1 VPPTFSRFRRPHTQ
15 SALLVLLLVVMLS
28 VTGILTYQA
37 QSEARRHQ
45 KTFERAVKINA
56 TFAAEQYR
64 ELFRKRVLSI
74 LWGLH
79 SAANGG
85 AEELGDDFIPV
96 GLTKDYQE
104 DCSCQPEHDVL
115 YHFAYDFEKKTF
127 LRKKGSPDP
136 AELSALRKA
145 LESSPRLLFKP
156 DWRFVLARIPGY
168 DGVYNWAIRLSAD
181 TLPVY
186 AIGFRARTDFLK
198 SAVFPIDTFNTS
210 LLQDS
215 AIPKSATR
223 FAITVSAGDD
233 RIASGGGQAAGQ
245 AAVASLGEGFGG
257 LVVRAWV
264 NGDDH
269 VLVAGTAT
277 PNALIP
283 ILVALMTLAI
293 VLTALALYLLK
304 RQSELAQLRSDF
316 VANVSHE
323 FRTPLAQI
331 RMFTETLLLGR
342 IRNDAE
348 RRRSLEVIDQE
359 AKRLTALVENVLTLG
374 RTDRNALKLTPA
386 ATELAPMVREV
397 VEPFAQLPRSRNI
410 EFKLE
415 LEPRLIATVDTN
427 AFRQI
432 LLNLLDNAVK
442 YGPAGQR
449 VYVGLAM
456 FEHTA
461 RLWVDDEGPGIA
473 PRERER
479 VFEPFFRSAPHVDGR
494 IAGSGIGLAIVREL
508 AGSLGGTARAEAA
521 PGGGARLVVEFP
533 EAYLRAEEAASGWA
547 VA

>member
-15 SALLVLLLVVMLS
+15 SALLVLLLVVILS
-28 VTGILTYQA
+28 VTGILTYKAHDAAKGQRQA
-37 QSEARRHQ
+37 
-45 KTFERAVKINA
+45 FERAVHINA
-56 TFAAEQYR
+56 IFAAEEYGR
-64 ELFRKRVLSI
+64 TTSVSI
-74 LWGLH
+74 ANTMSAMFKIVTPPSIDDGFQAAGLIPEH
-79 SAANGG
+79 
-85 AEELGDDFIPV
+85 AEHC
-96 GLTKDYQE
+96 Q
-104 DCSCQPEHDVL
+104 CQPEDNVMF
-115 YHFAYDFEKKTF
+115 HFAYDFQTRTFKTKKATP
-127 LRKKGSPDP
+127 SS
-136 AELSALRKA
+136 AERDALQRV
-145 LESSPRLLFKP
+145 LEAHPTERLKP
-156 DWRFVLARIPGY
+156 GWKFAVVRIPQEKAVYGY
-168 DGVYNWAIRLSAD
+168 AVYLADDSAG
-181 TLPVY
+181 TPLHSV
-186 AIGFRARTDFLK
+186 GFKTSLEFLK
-198 SAVFPIDTFNTS
+198 ISLVPIGRFNTEI
-210 LLQDS
+210 LQDAS
-215 AIPKSATR
+215 LPKSPTR
-223 FAITVSAGDD
+223 FAITVLSGEDLL
-233 RIASGGGQAAGQ
+233 ISGGATQAGPRGVFSLSPAMGSIR
-245 AAVASLGEGFGG
+245 VEAS
-257 LVVRAWV
+257 V
-264 NGDDH
+264 NPEDH
-269 VLVAGTAT
+269 ALVAGTDVPTADA
-277 PNALIP
+277 PLI
-283 ILVALMTLAI
+283 ALMVLAI
-293 VLTALALYLLK
+293 LLTGSAMILLK

-342 IRNDAE
+342 VRNDAE

-415 LEPRLIATVDTN
+415 LEPRLIATVDHN

-456 FEHTA
+456 FEHSA

-508 AGSLGGTARAEAA
+508 AASLGGSARAEAA

-533 EAYLRAEEAASGWA
+533 EAYLRAEEAAGGWA